1 MTNSKSQRAV
11 SYDDS
16 LHYLFLSVW
25 KRTCDRTPVSIRLIS
40 SEIVYLIPVLLCLL
54 IGRDSI
60 GKLIPH
66 RAPRISTLLMT
77 ILFVLLLEP
86 LMTCLNVFTMLFS
99 TNYVLETRSDLSIIS
114 VPLQLICIAVVPAV
128 LEEFMFRGVFA
139 GYYREKGILTAALL
153 SGGLVFGLFPSE
165 FQSDSAMPA
174 FALGVAFAPSEGT
187 GSIFYGMFAHFLI
200 NGFSVIIT
208 ALSDKIPPHREE
220 SIAAVAESMTTET
233 LVITFC
239 VYAVIA
245 AVSPALRGPFTSD
258 RETFLYRVPLIL
270 RKTGRPGRKRFRRSF
285 SSALSSVWAL
295 WYGEIFGHNL
305 GR

>member
-1 MTNSKSQRAV
+1 MTNSKKANGLFLTMTV
-11 SYDDS
+11 CIICF
-16 LHYLFLSVW
+16 YLFGKGIVTGL
-25 KRTCDRTPVSIRLIS
+25 PVSIRLIS

-86 LMTCLNVFTMLFS
+86 LMTCLNVITMLFS
-99 TNYVLETRSDLSIIS
+99 TNYVLEIRSDLSIIS

-153 SGGLVFGLFPSE
+153 SGLVFGLFHLN
-165 FQSDSAMPA
+165 FNQFGYA
-174 FALGVAFAPSEGT
+174 FALGVAFALLLEGT

-208 ALSDKIPPHREE
+208 ALSDKILPLTGEE

-233 LVITFC
+233 LVNTFC

-245 AVSPALRGPFTSD
+245 AVSTCLAGAVYIWIVKHSGRTAYLEKNWKGSGEKKVSPV
-258 RETFLYRVPLIL
+258 FLIGVVFCL
-270 RKTGRPGRKRFRRSF
+270 GFM
-285 SSALSSVWAL
+285 VWRDFWA
-295 WYGEIFGHNL
+295 
-305 GR
+305 

>member
-1 MTNSKSQRAV
+1 MTNSKKANGLFLTMAV
-11 SYDDS
+11 CIICF
-16 LHYLFLSVW
+16 YLFGKGLV
-25 KRTCDRTPVSIRLIS
+25 TGLPVSIRLIS

-66 RAPRISTLLMT
+66 RAPRISMLLMT

-99 TNYVLETRSDLSIIS
+99 TNSVLETRSDLSIIS

-153 SGGLVFGLFPSE
+153 SGLVFGLFHLN
-165 FQSDSAMPA
+165 FNQFGYA
-174 FALGVAFAPSEGT
+174 FALGVAFALLLEGT

-208 ALSDKIPPHREE
+208 ALSDKILPLTGEE

-233 LVITFC
+233 LVNTFC

-245 AVSPALRGPFTSD
+245 AVSTCLAGAVYIWIVKHSGRTAYLEKNCKGSGEKKVSPV
-258 RETFLYRVPLIL
+258 FLIGVVLCL
-270 RKTGRPGRKRFRRSF
+270 GFM
-285 SSALSSVWAL
+285 VWRDFLA
-295 WYGEIFGHNL
+295 
-305 GR
+305 

>member
-1 MTNSKSQRAV
+1 MTNSKKANGLFLTMTV
-11 SYDDS
+11 CIICF
-16 LHYLFLSVW
+16 YLFGKGIVTGL
-25 KRTCDRTPVSIRLIS
+25 PVSIRLIS

-86 LMTCLNVFTMLFS
+86 LMTCLNVITMLFS
-99 TNYVLETRSDLSIIS
+99 TNYVLEIRSDLSIIS

-153 SGGLVFGLFPSE
+153 SGLVFGLFHLN
-165 FQSDSAMPA
+165 FNQFGYA
-174 FALGVAFAPSEGT
+174 FALGVTFALLLEGT

-208 ALSDKIPPHREE
+208 ALSDKILPLTGEE
-220 SIAAVAESMTTET
+220 SIAAVAESMTTEM
-233 LVITFC
+233 LVNTFC

-245 AVSPALRGPFTSD
+245 AVSTCLAGAVYIWIVKHSGRTAYLEKNWKGSGEKKVSPV
-258 RETFLYRVPLIL
+258 FLIGVVLCL
-270 RKTGRPGRKRFRRSF
+270 GFM
-285 SSALSSVWAL
+285 VWRDF
-295 WYGEIFGHNL
+295 WV
-305 GR
+305 

>member
-1 MTNSKSQRAV
+1 MTNSKKANGLFLTMTV
-11 SYDDS
+11 CIICF
-16 LHYLFLSVW
+16 YLFGKGLV
-25 KRTCDRTPVSIRLIS
+25 TGLPVSIRLIS

-86 LMTCLNVFTMLFS
+86 LMTCLNVITMLFS
-99 TNYVLETRSDLSIIS
+99 TNYVLEIRSDLSIIS

-153 SGGLVFGLFPSE
+153 SGLVFGLFHLN
-165 FQSDSAMPA
+165 FNQFGYA
-174 FALGVAFAPSEGT
+174 FALGVAFALLLEGT

-208 ALSDKIPPHREE
+208 ALSDKILPLTGEE
-220 SIAAVAESMTTET
+220 SIAAVAESMTTEM
-233 LVITFC
+233 LVNTFC

-245 AVSPALRGPFTSD
+245 AVSTCLAGAVYIWIVKHSGRTAYLEKNWKGSGEKKVSPV
-258 RETFLYRVPLIL
+258 FLIGVVFCL
-270 RKTGRPGRKRFRRSF
+270 GFM
-285 SSALSSVWAL
+285 VWRDFWA
-295 WYGEIFGHNL
+295 
-305 GR
+305 

>member
-1 MTNSKSQRAV
+1 MTNSKKANGLFLTMTV
-11 SYDDS
+11 CIICF
-16 LHYLFLSVW
+16 YLFGKGLV
-25 KRTCDRTPVSIRLIS
+25 TGLPVSIRLIS

-77 ILFVLLLEP
+77 ILFVFLLEP
-86 LMTCLNVFTMLFS
+86 LMTCLNVITMLFS
-99 TNYVLETRSDLSIIS
+99 TNYVLEIRSDLSIIS

-153 SGGLVFGLFPSE
+153 SGLVFGLFHLN
-165 FQSDSAMPA
+165 FNQFGYA
-174 FALGVAFAPSEGT
+174 FALGVAFALLLEGT

-208 ALSDKIPPHREE
+208 ALSDKILPLTGEE

-233 LVITFC
+233 LVNTFC
-239 VYAVIA
+239 VYAVVA
-245 AVSPALRGPFTSD
+245 AVSTCLAGAVYIWIVKHSGRTAYLEKNWKGSGEKKVSPV
-258 RETFLYRVPLIL
+258 FLIGVVLCL
-270 RKTGRPGRKRFRRSF
+270 GFM
-285 SSALSSVWAL
+285 VWRDFWA
-295 WYGEIFGHNL
+295 
-305 GR
+305 

>member
-1 MTNSKSQRAV
+1 MTNSKKANGLFLTMTV
-11 SYDDS
+11 CIICF
-16 LHYLFLSVW
+16 YLFGKGLV
-25 KRTCDRTPVSIRLIS
+25 TALPVSIRLIS

-86 LMTCLNVFTMLFS
+86 LMTCLNVITMLFS

-153 SGGLVFGLFPSE
+153 SGLVFGLFHLN
-165 FQSDSAMPA
+165 FNQFGYA
-174 FALGVAFAPSEGT
+174 FALGVAFALLLEGT

-208 ALSDKIPPHREE
+208 ALSDKILPLTGEE

-233 LVITFC
+233 LVNTFC
-239 VYAVIA
+239 VYAVVA
-245 AVSPALRGPFTSD
+245 AVSTCLAGAVYIWIVKHSGRTAYLEKNWKGSGEKKVSPV
-258 RETFLYRVPLIL
+258 FLIGVVLCL
-270 RKTGRPGRKRFRRSF
+270 GFM
-285 SSALSSVWAL
+285 VWRDFWA
-295 WYGEIFGHNL
+295 
-305 GR
+305 

>member
-1 MTNSKSQRAV
+1 MTNSKKANGLFLTMTV
-11 SYDDS
+11 CIICF
-16 LHYLFLSVW
+16 YLFGKGLV
-25 KRTCDRTPVSIRLIS
+25 TGLPVSIRLIS

-153 SGGLVFGLFPSE
+153 SGLVFGLFHLN
-165 FQSDSAMPA
+165 FNQFGYA
-174 FALGVAFAPSEGT
+174 FALGVAFALLLEGT
-187 GSIFYGMFAHFLI
+187 GSILR
-200 NGFSVIIT
+200 NGSPFSHQWLQRHHHS
-208 ALSDKIPPHREE
+208 A
-220 SIAAVAESMTTET
+220 
-233 LVITFC
+233 
-239 VYAVIA
+239 
-245 AVSPALRGPFTSD
+245 
-258 RETFLYRVPLIL
+258 
-270 RKTGRPGRKRFRRSF
+270 FR
-285 SSALSSVWAL
+285 
-295 WYGEIFGHNL
+295 
-305 GR
+305 

>member
-1 MTNSKSQRAV
+1 MPNSKKANGLFLTMTV
-11 SYDDS
+11 CIICF
-16 LHYLFLSVW
+16 YLFGKGLV
-25 KRTCDRTPVSIRLIS
+25 TGLPVSIRLIS

-86 LMTCLNVFTMLFS
+86 LMPCLNVITMLFS
-99 TNYVLETRSDLSIIS
+99 TNYVLEIRSDLSIIS

-153 SGGLVFGLFPSE
+153 SGLVFGLFHLN
-165 FQSDSAMPA
+165 FNQFGYA
-174 FALGVAFAPSEGT
+174 FALGVAFALLLEGT

-208 ALSDKIPPHREE
+208 ALSDKILPLTGEE
-220 SIAAVAESMTTET
+220 SIAAVAESMTTEM
-233 LVITFC
+233 LVNTFC

-245 AVSPALRGPFTSD
+245 AVSTCLAGAVYIWIVKHSGRTAYLEKNWKGSGEKKVSPV
-258 RETFLYRVPLIL
+258 FLIGVVLCL
-270 RKTGRPGRKRFRRSF
+270 GFM
-285 SSALSSVWAL
+285 VWRDFWA
-295 WYGEIFGHNL
+295 
-305 GR
+305 

>member
-1 MTNSKSQRAV
+1 MTNSKKANGLFLTMTV
-11 SYDDS
+11 CIICF
-16 LHYLFLSVW
+16 YLFGKGLV
-25 KRTCDRTPVSIRLIS
+25 TALPVSIRLIS

-86 LMTCLNVFTMLFS
+86 LMTCLNVITMLFS
-99 TNYVLETRSDLSIIS
+99 TNYVLEIQSDLSIIS

-153 SGGLVFGLFPSE
+153 SGLVFGLFHLN
-165 FQSDSAMPA
+165 FNQFGYA
-174 FALGVAFAPSEGT
+174 FALGVAFALLLEGT

-208 ALSDKIPPHREE
+208 ALSDKILPLTGEE

-233 LVITFC
+233 LVNTFC

-245 AVSPALRGPFTSD
+245 AVSTCLAGAVYIWIVKHSGRTAYLEKNWKGSGEKKVSPV
-258 RETFLYRVPLIL
+258 FLIGVVLCL
-270 RKTGRPGRKRFRRSF
+270 GFM
-285 SSALSSVWAL
+285 VWRDFWA
-295 WYGEIFGHNL
+295 
-305 GR
+305 

>member
-1 MTNSKSQRAV
+1 MTNSKKANGLFLTMTV
-11 SYDDS
+11 CIICF
-16 LHYLFLSVW
+16 YLFGKGLVAGL
-25 KRTCDRTPVSIRLIS
+25 PVSIRLIS

-139 GYYREKGILTAALL
+139 GYYREKGIFTAALL
-153 SGGLVFGLFPSE
+153 SGLVFGLFHLN
-165 FQSDSAMPA
+165 FNQFGYA
-174 FALGVAFAPSEGT
+174 FALGVAFALLLEGT

-208 ALSDKIPPHREE
+208 ALSDKILPLTGEE

-233 LVITFC
+233 LVNTFC
-239 VYAVIA
+239 VYAVVA
-245 AVSPALRGPFTSD
+245 AVSTCLAGAVYIWIVKHSGRTAYLEKNWKGSGEKKVSPV
-258 RETFLYRVPLIL
+258 FLIGVVLCL
-270 RKTGRPGRKRFRRSF
+270 GFM
-285 SSALSSVWAL
+285 VWRDFWA
-295 WYGEIFGHNL
+295 
-305 GR
+305 

>member
-1 MTNSKSQRAV
+1 MTNSNKASGLFLTMTV
-11 SYDDS
+11 CIICF
-16 LHYLFLSVW
+16 YLFGKGIVTGL
-25 KRTCDRTPVSIRLIS
+25 PVSIRLIS

-86 LMTCLNVFTMLFS
+86 LMTCLNVITMLFS
-99 TNYVLETRSDLSIIS
+99 TNYVLEIRSDLSIIS

-153 SGGLVFGLFPSE
+153 SGLVFGLFHLN
-165 FQSDSAMPA
+165 FNQFGYA
-174 FALGVAFAPSEGT
+174 FALGVAFALLLEGT

-208 ALSDKIPPHREE
+208 ALSDKILPLTGEE
-220 SIAAVAESMTTET
+220 SIAAVAESMTTEM
-233 LVITFC
+233 LVNTFC

-245 AVSPALRGPFTSD
+245 AVSTCLAGAVYIWIVKHSGRTAYLEKNWKGSGEKKVSPV
-258 RETFLYRVPLIL
+258 FLIGVVLCL
-270 RKTGRPGRKRFRRSF
+270 GFM
-285 SSALSSVWAL
+285 VWRDFWA
-295 WYGEIFGHNL
+295 
-305 GR
+305 

>member
-1 MTNSKSQRAV
+1 MTNSKKANGLFLTMTV
-11 SYDDS
+11 CIICF
-16 LHYLFLSVW
+16 YLFGKGLV
-25 KRTCDRTPVSIRLIS
+25 TGLPVSIRLIS

-86 LMTCLNVFTMLFS
+86 LMTCLNVFTMRFS
-99 TNYVLETRSDLSIIS
+99 TNSVLETRSDLSIIS

-153 SGGLVFGLFPSE
+153 SGLVFGLFHLN
-165 FQSDSAMPA
+165 FNQFGYA
-174 FALGVAFAPSEGT
+174 FALGVAFALLLEGT

-208 ALSDKIPPHREE
+208 ALSDKILPLTGEE

-233 LVITFC
+233 LVNTFC

-245 AVSPALRGPFTSD
+245 AVSTCLAGAVYIWIVKHSGRTAYLEKNWKGSGEKKVSPV
-258 RETFLYRVPLIL
+258 FLIGVVLCL
-270 RKTGRPGRKRFRRSF
+270 GFM
-285 SSALSSVWAL
+285 VWRDFWA
-295 WYGEIFGHNL
+295 
-305 GR
+305 

>member
-1 MTNSKSQRAV
+1 MTNSKKANGLFLTMTV
-11 SYDDS
+11 CIICF
-16 LHYLFLSVW
+16 YLFGKGLV
-25 KRTCDRTPVSIRLIS
+25 TGLPVSIRLIS

-86 LMTCLNVFTMLFS
+86 LMTCLNVVTMLFS

-153 SGGLVFGLFPSE
+153 SGLVFGLFHLN
-165 FQSDSAMPA
+165 FNQFGYA
-174 FALGVAFAPSEGT
+174 FALGVAFALLLEGT

-208 ALSDKIPPHREE
+208 ALSDKILPLTGEE

-233 LVITFC
+233 LVNTFC

-245 AVSPALRGPFTSD
+245 AVSTCLAGAVYIWIVKHSGRTAYLEKNWKGSGEKKVSPV
-258 RETFLYRVPLIL
+258 FLIGVVLCL
-270 RKTGRPGRKRFRRSF
+270 GFM
-285 SSALSSVWAL
+285 VWRDFWA
-295 WYGEIFGHNL
+295 
-305 GR
+305 

>member
-1 MTNSKSQRAV
+1 MTNSKKANGLFLTMTV
-11 SYDDS
+11 CIICF
-16 LHYLFLSVW
+16 YLFGKGLV
-25 KRTCDRTPVSIRLIS
+25 TGLPVSIRLIS

-86 LMTCLNVFTMLFS
+86 LMTCLNVITMLFS
-99 TNYVLETRSDLSIIS
+99 TNYVLEIRSDLSIIS

-153 SGGLVFGLFPSE
+153 SGLVFGLFHLN
-165 FQSDSAMPA
+165 FNQFGYA
-174 FALGVAFAPSEGT
+174 FALGVAFALLLEGT

-208 ALSDKIPPHREE
+208 ALFDKILPLTGEE
-220 SIAAVAESMTTET
+220 SIAAVAESMTTEM
-233 LVITFC
+233 LVNTFC

-245 AVSPALRGPFTSD
+245 AVSTCLAGAVYIWIVKHSGRTAYLEKNWKGSGEKKVSPV
-258 RETFLYRVPLIL
+258 FLIGVVLCL
-270 RKTGRPGRKRFRRSF
+270 GFM
-285 SSALSSVWAL
+285 VWRDFWA
-295 WYGEIFGHNL
+295 
-305 GR
+305 

>member
-1 MTNSKSQRAV
+1 MTNSKKANGLFLTMTV
-11 SYDDS
+11 CIICF
-16 LHYLFLSVW
+16 YLFGKGLV
-25 KRTCDRTPVSIRLIS
+25 TGLPVSIRLIS

-86 LMTCLNVFTMLFS
+86 LMTCLNVITMLFS
-99 TNYVLETRSDLSIIS
+99 TNYVLEIQSDLSIIS

-153 SGGLVFGLFPSE
+153 SGLVFGLFHLN
-165 FQSDSAMPA
+165 FNQFGYA
-174 FALGVAFAPSEGT
+174 FALGVAFALLLEGT

-208 ALSDKIPPHREE
+208 ALSDKILPLTGEE

-233 LVITFC
+233 LVNTFC
-239 VYAVIA
+239 VYAVVA
-245 AVSPALRGPFTSD
+245 AVSTCLAGAVYIWIVKHSGRTAYLEKNWKGSGEKKVSPV
-258 RETFLYRVPLIL
+258 FLIGVVLCL
-270 RKTGRPGRKRFRRSF
+270 GFM
-285 SSALSSVWAL
+285 VWRDFWA
-295 WYGEIFGHNL
+295 
-305 GR
+305 

>member
-1 MTNSKSQRAV
+1 MTNSKKANGLFLTMTV
-11 SYDDS
+11 CIICF
-16 LHYLFLSVW
+16 YLFGKGIVTGL
-25 KRTCDRTPVSIRLIS
+25 PVSIRLIS

-86 LMTCLNVFTMLFS
+86 LMTCLNVITMLFS
-99 TNYVLETRSDLSIIS
+99 TNYVLEIRSDLSIIS

-153 SGGLVFGLFPSE
+153 SGLVFGLFHLN
-165 FQSDSAMPA
+165 FNQFGYA
-174 FALGVAFAPSEGT
+174 FALGVAFALLLEGT

-208 ALSDKIPPHREE
+208 ALSDKILPLTGEE
-220 SIAAVAESMTTET
+220 SIAAVAESMTTEM
-233 LVITFC
+233 LVNTFC

-245 AVSPALRGPFTSD
+245 AVSTCLAGAVYIWIVKHSGRTAYLEKNWKGSGEKKVSPV
-258 RETFLYRVPLIL
+258 FLIGVVLCL
-270 RKTGRPGRKRFRRSF
+270 GFM
-285 SSALSSVWAL
+285 VWRDFWA
-295 WYGEIFGHNL
+295 
-305 GR
+305 

>member
-1 MTNSKSQRAV
+1 MPNSKKANGLFLTMTV
-11 SYDDS
+11 CIICF
-16 LHYLFLSVW
+16 YLFGKGLV
-25 KRTCDRTPVSIRLIS
+25 TGLPVSIRLIS

-86 LMTCLNVFTMLFS
+86 LMTCLNVITMLFFN
-99 TNYVLETRSDLSIIS
+99 NYVLETRSDLSIIS

-153 SGGLVFGLFPSE
+153 SGLVFGLFHLN
-165 FQSDSAMPA
+165 FNQFGYA
-174 FALGVAFAPSEGT
+174 FALGVAFALLLEGT

-208 ALSDKIPPHREE
+208 ALSDKILPLTGEE

-233 LVITFC
+233 LVNTFC

-245 AVSPALRGPFTSD
+245 AVSTCLAGAVYIWIVKHSGRTAYLEKNWKGSGEKKVSPV
-258 RETFLYRVPLIL
+258 FLIGVVLCL
-270 RKTGRPGRKRFRRSF
+270 GFM
-285 SSALSSVWAL
+285 VWRDFWA
-295 WYGEIFGHNL
+295 
-305 GR
+305 

>member
-1 MTNSKSQRAV
+1 MANSKKANGLFLTMAV
-11 SYDDS
+11 CIICF
-16 LHYLFLSVW
+16 YLFGKGLV
-25 KRTCDRTPVSIRLIS
+25 TGLPVSIRLIS

-139 GYYREKGILTAALL
+139 GYYRK
-153 SGGLVFGLFPSE
+153 
-165 FQSDSAMPA
+165 
-174 FALGVAFAPSEGT
+174 
-187 GSIFYGMFAHFLI
+187 
-200 NGFSVIIT
+200 
-208 ALSDKIPPHREE
+208 KE
-220 SIAAVAESMTTET
+220 S
-233 LVITFC
+233 LQ
-239 VYAVIA
+239 
-245 AVSPALRGPFTSD
+245 P
-258 RETFLYRVPLIL
+258 
-270 RKTGRPGRKRFRRSF
+270 RS
-285 SSALSSVWAL
+285 
-295 WYGEIFGHNL
+295 
-305 GR
+305 

>member
-1 MTNSKSQRAV
+1 MTNSKKANGLFLTMTV
-11 SYDDS
+11 CIICF
-16 LHYLFLSVW
+16 YLFGKGLV
-25 KRTCDRTPVSIRLIS
+25 TGLPVSIRLIS

-86 LMTCLNVFTMLFS
+86 LMICLNVFTMLFS

-153 SGGLVFGLFPSE
+153 SGLVFGLFHLN
-165 FQSDSAMPA
+165 FNQFGYA
-174 FALGVAFAPSEGT
+174 FALGVAFALLLEGT

-208 ALSDKIPPHREE
+208 ALSDKILPLTGEE

-233 LVITFC
+233 LVNTLC
-239 VYAVIA
+239 VYAVVA
-245 AVSPALRGPFTSD
+245 AVSTCLAGAVYIWIVKHSGRTAYLEKNWKGSGEKKVSPV
-258 RETFLYRVPLIL
+258 FLIGVVLCL
-270 RKTGRPGRKRFRRSF
+270 GFM
-285 SSALSSVWAL
+285 VWRDFWA
-295 WYGEIFGHNL
+295 
-305 GR
+305 

>member
-1 MTNSKSQRAV
+1 MPNSKKANGLFLTMTV
-11 SYDDS
+11 CIICF
-16 LHYLFLSVW
+16 YLFGKGLV
-25 KRTCDRTPVSIRLIS
+25 TGLPVSIRLIS

-86 LMTCLNVFTMLFS
+86 LMTCLNVITMLFS
-99 TNYVLETRSDLSIIS
+99 TNYVLEIRSDLSIIS

-153 SGGLVFGLFPSE
+153 SGLVFGLFHLN
-165 FQSDSAMPA
+165 FNQFGYA
-174 FALGVAFAPSEGT
+174 FALGVAFALLLEGT

-200 NGFSVIIT
+200 NGFGVIIT
-208 ALSDKIPPHREE
+208 ALSDKILPLTGEE
-220 SIAAVAESMTTET
+220 SIAAVAESMTTEM
-233 LVITFC
+233 LVNTFC

-245 AVSPALRGPFTSD
+245 AVSTCLAGAVYIWIVKHSGRTAYLEKNWKGSGEKKVSPV
-258 RETFLYRVPLIL
+258 FLIGVVLCL
-270 RKTGRPGRKRFRRSF
+270 GFM
-285 SSALSSVWAL
+285 VWRDFWA
-295 WYGEIFGHNL
+295 
-305 GR
+305 

>member
-1 MTNSKSQRAV
+1 MTNSKKANGLFLTMTV
-11 SYDDS
+11 CIICF
-16 LHYLFLSVW
+16 YLFGKGIVTGL
-25 KRTCDRTPVSIRLIS
+25 PVSIRLIS

-86 LMTCLNVFTMLFS
+86 LMTCLNVITMLFS
-99 TNYVLETRSDLSIIS
+99 TNYVLEIRSDLSIIS

-139 GYYREKGILTAALL
+139 GYYREQGILTAALL
-153 SGGLVFGLFPSE
+153 SGLVFGLFHLN
-165 FQSDSAMPA
+165 FNQFGYA
-174 FALGVAFAPSEGT
+174 FALGVAFALLLEGT

-208 ALSDKIPPHREE
+208 ALSDKILPLTGEE
-220 SIAAVAESMTTET
+220 SIAAVAESMTTEM
-233 LVITFC
+233 LVNTFC

-245 AVSPALRGPFTSD
+245 AVSTCLAGAVYIWIVKHSGRTAYLEKNWKGSGEKKVSPV
-258 RETFLYRVPLIL
+258 FLIGVVLCL
-270 RKTGRPGRKRFRRSF
+270 GFM
-285 SSALSSVWAL
+285 VWRDFWA
-295 WYGEIFGHNL
+295 
-305 GR
+305 

>member
-1 MTNSKSQRAV
+1 M
-11 SYDDS
+11 
-16 LHYLFLSVW
+16 
-25 KRTCDRTPVSIRLIS
+25 
-40 SEIVYLIPVLLCLL
+40 LLCLL

-153 SGGLVFGLFPSE
+153 SGLVFGLFHLN
-165 FQSDSAMPA
+165 FNQFGYA
-174 FALGVAFAPSEGT
+174 FALGVAFALLLEGT

-208 ALSDKIPPHREE
+208 ALSDKILPLTGEE

-233 LVITFC
+233 LVNTFC

-245 AVSPALRGPFTSD
+245 AVSTCLAGAVYIWIVKHSGRTAYLEKNWKGSGEKKVSPV
-258 RETFLYRVPLIL
+258 FLIGVVLCL
-270 RKTGRPGRKRFRRSF
+270 GFM
-285 SSALSSVWAL
+285 VWRDFWA
-295 WYGEIFGHNL
+295 
-305 GR
+305 

>member
-1 MTNSKSQRAV
+1 MTNSKKANGLFLTMTV
-11 SYDDS
+11 CIICF
-16 LHYLFLSVW
+16 YLFGKGIVTGL
-25 KRTCDRTPVSIRLIS
+25 PVSIRLIS

-86 LMTCLNVFTMLFS
+86 LMTCLNVITMLFS
-99 TNYVLETRSDLSIIS
+99 TNYVLEIRSDLSIIS

-153 SGGLVFGLFPSE
+153 SGLVFGLFHLN
-165 FQSDSAMPA
+165 FNQFGYA
-174 FALGVAFAPSEGT
+174 FALGVAFALLLEGT

-208 ALSDKIPPHREE
+208 ALSDKILPLTGEE
-220 SIAAVAESMTTET
+220 SIAAVAESMTTEM
-233 LVITFC
+233 LVNTFC

-245 AVSPALRGPFTSD
+245 VVSTCLAGAVYIWIVKHSGRTAYLEKNWKGSGEKKVSPV
-258 RETFLYRVPLIL
+258 FLIGVVLCL
-270 RKTGRPGRKRFRRSF
+270 GFM
-285 SSALSSVWAL
+285 VWRDFWA
-295 WYGEIFGHNL
+295 
-305 GR
+305 